1 MAIDREPFRIA
12 EDRYRLFTGAAAIR
26 KDMAWLRRHAEGFD
40 VTLAD
45 CTETYVVLGLM
56 GPESARIA
64 AELGAAGLNDLGYF
78 RIGSARIADCP
89 VRGAHLSYVGEAGWE
104 MTCRAGDAPAVYAAL
119 TGAGAVPAGL
129 YAQISMR
136 IEKGF
141 AAMGHELDSDVSPVE
156 AGLDKYCSRNKPY
169 FGADAVA
176 RHRDTRRRSL
186 ATILFDDTDAVPLGH
201 EPVYADGR
209 IVGHTTSAAFGFRIG
224 RPVALG
230 HVRADGIDG
239 RQVEVDIAGVRHAA
253 RMQFAPAFDPAGE
266 RMKRRAA

>member
-1 MAIDREPFRIA
+1 MAAHRKAAVFDGSPFGKIEITGPDAAAFLQQVCANDVDRPPGSAIYTPMLNDRGTYESDITAHRLA
-12 EDRYRLFTGAAAIR
+12 EDRYRLFTGAGAIR
-26 KDMAWLRRHAEGFD
+26 KDLAWLRRHAEGFD

-156 AGLDKYCSRNKPY
+156 GDYMHC
-169 FGADAVA
+169 
-176 RHRDTRRRSL
+176 
-186 ATILFDDTDAVPLGH
+186 
-201 EPVYADGR
+201 
-209 IVGHTTSAAFGFRIG
+209 
-224 RPVALG
+224 
-230 HVRADGIDG
+230 
-239 RQVEVDIAGVRHAA
+239 
-253 RMQFAPAFDPAGE
+253 
-266 RMKRRAA
+266 